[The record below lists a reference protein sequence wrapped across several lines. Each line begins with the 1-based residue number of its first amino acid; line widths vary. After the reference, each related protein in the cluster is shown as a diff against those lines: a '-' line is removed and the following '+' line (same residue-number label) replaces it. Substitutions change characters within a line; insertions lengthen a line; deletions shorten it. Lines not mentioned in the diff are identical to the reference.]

1 MKEAEKLLRLSI
13 SFRAK
18 KSWAQ
23 TLAINKKKGIFKA
36 EVREPATSLEN
47 WQTGIKSLLSQ
58 SLHLYIWRT
67 GLNPNLYC
75 LDLTQCKLK
84 YHWFLFQIVISFS
97 GLCFPKEKT
106 LSRCNSITPSWA
118 IPSFLPEGLSWLHA
132 GKYNTVWVMA
142 IFINTVFCTTKSSG
156 IFPQEGTP
164 FISSFLTHVS
174 LTQSCW

>member
-23 TLAINKKKGIFKA
+23 TLAINKKKGIFKV

-97 GLCFPKEKT
+97 GLSQRENSFPKRK
-106 LSRCNSITPSWA
+106 LCPGA
-118 IPSFLPEGLSWLHA
+118 IPLLLVEQFPVSSLRGCPDYMQGSTTLCESWQYLLTRYFVPPSHQVFFLRKELPSFQAFWP
-132 GKYNTVWVMA
+132 M
-142 IFINTVFCTTKSSG
+142 
-156 IFPQEGTP
+156 
-164 FISSFLTHVS
+164 
-174 LTQSCW
+174 